1 MSDWEKIE
9 QAFDMLEELEPF
21 LSDLAERGDYQAK
34 TLHERVVSIL
44 DEEQD
49 Q

>member
-1 MSDWEKIE
+1 MSDWEKVE
-9 QAFDMLEELEPF
+9 LAFDLLEELEPF
-21 LSDLAERGDYQAK
+21 LSDLAERGDFQAS

>member
-1 MSDWEKIE
+1 MTAWEKIE
-9 QAFDMLEELEPF
+9 LAFDMLEELKPF

-34 TLHERVVSIL
+34 TLHKRVVSIL

>member
-1 MSDWEKIE
+1 MTDWEKVSA
-9 QAFDMLEELEPF
+9 AFDMLEDLEPF
-21 LSDLAERGDYQAK
+21 LCDLAERGDYQAK